1 MAGQMRRRRPS
12 SLSSSAVFQPEAAP
26 KLTSRVREPDGSH
39 SPKASAAGLHG
50 TFTLP
55 RGPNMRPL
63 QFEGEL
69 IAEAE
74 KEATD
79 RNGRRNERG
88 PVSHRAAIYR
98 TRKGT
103 LVTEFSTVDHTGKR
117 TGKADVFGSL
127 DEACDW
133 FRRGPLTTELLK
145 KLDRWG
151 PEIIE

>member
-1 MAGQMRRRRPS
+1 
-12 SLSSSAVFQPEAAP
+12 
-26 KLTSRVREPDGSH
+26 
-39 SPKASAAGLHG
+39 
-50 TFTLP
+50 
-55 RGPNMRPL
+55 MRPL

-69 IAEAE
+69 ITEAE
-74 KEATD
+74 KDATD

-88 PVSHRAAIYR
+88 PVNHRAAIYK

-103 LVTEFSTVDHTGKR
+103 FVTEFSTVDHTGER

-133 FRRGPLTTELLK
+133 FRPGPLTTELLK
-145 KLDRWG
+145 KLGRWG

>member
-1 MAGQMRRRRPS
+1 MSGQMRRRRPS
-12 SLSSSAVFQPEAAP
+12 THPSSAVSQPEYGP
-26 KLTSRVREPDGSH
+26 KLTNQVCEPDGSH
-39 SPKASAAGLHG
+39 APKATAPGVYG
-50 TFTLP
+50 TYTLP

-74 KEATD
+74 KDATD

-88 PVSHRAAIYR
+88 PVNHRAAIYK

-103 LVTEFSTVDHTGKR
+103 FVTEFSTGNHTGER

-133 FRRGPLTTELLK
+133 FRPGPLTTELLK
-145 KLDRWG
+145 KLGRWG

>member
-1 MAGQMRRRRPS
+1 
-12 SLSSSAVFQPEAAP
+12 
-26 KLTSRVREPDGSH
+26 
-39 SPKASAAGLHG
+39 
-50 TFTLP
+50 
-55 RGPNMRPL
+55 MRPL

-74 KEATD
+74 KDATD
-79 RNGRRNERG
+79 RNGRKNERG
-88 PVSHRAAIYR
+88 PVNHRAAIYK

-103 LVTEFSTVDHTGKR
+103 FVTEFSTVDHIGER

-133 FRRGPLTTELLK
+133 FRPGPLTTELLK
-145 KLDRWG
+145 KLGRWG

>member
-1 MAGQMRRRRPS
+1 MSGQMRRRRPS
-12 SLSSSAVFQPEAAP
+12 SHPSSAVSQSEATLKFAN
-26 KLTSRVREPDGSH
+26 RVCEPDGSYA
-39 SPKASAAGLHG
+39 PKMTASGPYG
-50 TFTLP
+50 TYTLP
-55 RGPNMRPL
+55 RGLNMRPL

-74 KEATD
+74 KGATD

-88 PVSHRAAIYR
+88 PVSHRAAIYK

-103 LVTEFSTVDHTGKR
+103 YVTEFSTVDHTGKR

-133 FRRGPLTTELLK
+133 FRPGPLTTELLK
-145 KLDRWG
+145 TLGRWG